1 MKSWQVY
8 GNSIAYALKRLEGLK
23 QFLSDPEIPL
33 TNSLCERGF
42 RDFAVAK
49 HGFYFIDSIDGTH
62 SFADQMTICRSCIN
76 NGVDPHN
83 YMIWLGWN
91 VYQRYM
97 TKYPTGRITSPSPQ
111 YIPAKEIPD
120 DEISRYKI
128 RTDIKDLPA
137 GEYAEIGIYDKRY
150 QAITDNID
158 FTGLGILDYKKLCL
172 KDRL

>member
-1 MKSWQVY
+1 MECLPK
-8 GNSIAYALKRLEGLK
+8 I
-23 QFLSDPEIPL
+23 
-33 TNSLCERGF
+33 
-42 RDFAVAK
+42 
-49 HGFYFIDSIDGTH
+49 H
-62 SFADQMTICRSCIN
+62 DQIS
-76 NGVDPHN
+76 
-83 YMIWLGWN
+83 
-91 VYQRYM
+91 